1 MSNYIGEYEVTID
14 AKGRFMIPTGFKRQL
29 NTEVVTT
36 YVISRGFES
45 CLTLYTNEQW
55 KKIEQ
60 IVNGLNDF
68 NPKSRILKRKFLNG
82 ATPIEADGAGRL
94 LVSKQLLE
102 HAGITKDAVFSAQGN
117 KVEIWDTK
125 TYHAAMEMSAEDYSN
140 LASEVLGSNFLNPN
154 DGE

>member
-45 CLTLYTNEQW
+45 CITHYTNEQW

-68 NPKSRILKRKFLNG
+68 NPNQ
-82 ATPIEADGAGRL
+82 E
-94 LVSKQLLE
+94 
-102 HAGITKDAVFSAQGN
+102 
-117 KVEIWDTK
+117 
-125 TYHAAMEMSAEDYSN
+125 Y
-140 LASEVLGSNFLNPN
+140 
-154 DGE
+154 

>member
-82 ATPIEADGAGRL
+82 ATPIEADAAGRL
-94 LVSKQLLE
+94 LLSKQLLE
-102 HAGITKDAVFSAQGN
+102 HAGITKDAVFSAKPSRFTISSFSLFFVFVAQALGC
-117 KVEIWDTK
+117 T
-125 TYHAAMEMSAEDYSN
+125 SN
-140 LASEVLGSNFLNPN
+140 GIIKKLSYFKLLYFTS
-154 DGE
+154 